1 MDETGRMLS
10 ERGWVSYEGS
20 LWSVIIGGFLYAY
33 NTEKGLLTTQ
43 QGYDTNLI
51 QKKVTLTDV
60 LALGFADDWGSQYS
74 RLRRD
79 KAKLENLYHQS
90 DS

>member
-1 MDETGRMLS
+1 MEDVNMLLS
-10 ERGWVSYEGS
+10 DRGWVNYGGTV
-20 LWSVIIGGFLYAY
+20 WSIIIGGSLYAY
-33 NTEKGLLTTQ
+33 DTDEGVLTSQ
-43 QGYDTNLI
+43 QGYDTNLM

-90 DS
+90 